1 MYTDEIDTY
10 FKDMLKYFDRLQP
23 KSVGLI
29 VQEKGDYFLLEC
41 IFDNIKNNYED
52 IKYKYKMID
61 NTMIVTLVIKKG
73 IL

>member
-52 IKYKYKMID
+52 IKYK
-61 NTMIVTLVIKKG
+61 
-73 IL
+73 